1 MEKYSNIF
9 KEILIKGMCAK
20 NRIAMMPMGT
30 NMAEPDGSINERHIR
45 YYEQRAK
52 GGAGLIFVENV
63 CVDFPLGMNGP
74 TQLRF
79 DHDQF
84 VPGMS
89 RLVSLIHKYGACA
102 AIQINHAGAGAMP
115 SRIGMQCASSSNIP
129 FRAGTATPRP
139 LEKDELFFIMEKYG
153 QSARRAVIA
162 GFDCVEVHCG
172 HTYLIN
178 QFLSPYYNRRT
189 DEYGGSPENR
199 ARFPRMILDS
209 VREAV
214 GPDFPISMRLSVDD
228 MIEGGNRQEDV
239 LQLLE
244 YLNDLVDIYD
254 VSVCV
259 GNSLFY
265 MLSGMHFED
274 GWRADMTKKVREKFQ
289 KPVIVQGNIQKPA
302 VAERLLSEGV
312 ADLIGMG
319 RALIADPQWVN
330 KVQKGCTE
338 EIRPCIYCN
347 IGCSHSRNVG
357 MKPIRCT
364 VNPDIIEEN
373 EYQSHQ
379 VKQLTN
385 VVVVGGGTAG
395 LEAACTAAE
404 VGCNA
409 FVLEKTARTGGLAR
423 LVSRLPAKRRLAD
436 LSDWLEIRADH
447 LKNVHILTNQKA
459 TPDILKALKPHILV
473 NATGSTSL
481 LPKIPGLL
489 EHIDKKEGH
498 VYSIIGLLN
507 RLEQFQNCEAQEVVV
522 VGGGAVGLD
531 VVEYFALKGA
541 KTMVIEMMP
550 AVGRDL
556 DFVTKVYMDDFIKK
570 HAVTV
575 MTHTKLLEVQDQCFI
590 VESQGMRKSVPFQI
604 GAVCLGMTSV
614 GKGIEELKDYCAE
627 NDVVF
632 LNIGDSKRARKLI
645 DGAEEARDILLT
657 ISSMNLF

>member
-1 MEKYSNIF
+1 MEKYCNIF

-30 NMAEPDGSINERHIR
+30 NMAEPSGAINERHIR

-52 GGAGLIFVENV
+52 GGTGLIFVENV

-102 AIQINHAGAGAMP
+102 AIQINHSGAGAMP
-115 SRIGMQCASSSNIP
+115 SRIGMQCASSSDRP
-129 FRAGTATPRP
+129 HKAGAAIPRP
-139 LEKDELFFIMEKYG
+139 LEKDELFAIAEKYG
-153 QSARRAVIA
+153 QSAKRAVAA

-172 HTYLIN
+172 HVYLIN
-178 QFLSPYYNRRT
+178 QFLSPYYNHRT

-199 ARFPRMILDS
+199 ARFPRMVLEK

-214 GPDFPISMRLSVDD
+214 GSGFPISMRFSVDD
-228 MIEGGNRQEDV
+228 LIEGGNTQEDV
-239 LQLLE
+239 FQLLE
-244 YLNDLVDIYD
+244 YLNDLVDIHD

-259 GNSLFY
+259 GDTVFY
-265 MLSGMHFED
+265 MTSGMHFED
-274 GWRADMTKKVREKFQ
+274 GWRADMTKKVRERFQ
-289 KPVIVQGNIQKPA
+289 KPIIIQGNIQKPA
-302 VAERLLSEGV
+302 VAERLLSEGI

-330 KVQKGCTE
+330 KVKKGCTE

-347 IGCSHSRNVG
+347 IGCTHSRNVG
-357 MKPIRCT
+357 MKPICCT

-373 EYQSHQ
+373 EYQTHQ

-385 VVVVGGGTAG
+385 VVVVGAGTAG

-409 FVLEKTARTGGLAR
+409 FVLEKTAQTGGLAR
-423 LVSRLPAKRRLAD
+423 LISRLPAKRRLAD
-436 LSDWLEIRADH
+436 LTDWLEIRADR

-459 TPDILKALKPHILV
+459 TPEILKALKPHILV

-489 EHIDKKEGH
+489 EHIDKKESH

-507 RLEQFQNCEAQEVVV
+507 RLEQLRNCEAQEVVV

-541 KTMVIEMMP
+541 KTTVIEMMP

-556 DFVTKVYMDDFIKK
+556 DITTKDYMNDFIKK

-575 MTHTKLLEVQDQCFI
+575 MSHTKLLEVQDQCFI
-590 VESQGMRKSVPFQI
+590 VESRGTCKSVSFRI
-604 GAVCLGMTSV
+604 GVVCLGMASANE
-614 GKGIEELKDYCAE
+614 GLEELKDYCAVNE
-627 NDVVF
+627 VIF

-645 DGAEEARDILLT
+645 DGTEEARDILLSL
-657 ISSMNLF
+657 SSMGRL